1 MLNTLKIYDDLTETM
16 DERAA
21 RKIAYIIGMVYEELQ
36 NVVTK
41 TEFKELTDHVRE
53 LAKAQKQTEMRMQE
67 LAEAQKELSESQKH
81 TDHKLGELAEAQ
93 KRTENRLEEL
103 AEAQKRTESRVE
115 ELAEAQKRTENE
127 LHQLVIEHKD
137 TRKQLGGISMA
148 VGYGVEDKAYPAL
161 PALLKRDFGI
171 TVRERLIRDYVKDK
185 KGRDVEVNILGKA
198 VSREGKS
205 VTIVGE
211 GKSQL
216 SVNDV
221 NDFIRKKLNRLQDV
235 PGEIFPL
242 MVTYMVSS
250 PEVRDYL
257 REKGI
262 ALYYSYDF

>member
-41 TEFKELTDHVRE
+41 VEFKELTDNVKE
-53 LAKAQKQTEMRMQE
+53 LSKAQRQTELRIQE
-67 LAEAQKELSESQKH
+67 LAEAQKA
-81 TDHKLGELAEAQ
+81 LAEAQ
-93 KRTENRLEEL
+93 KRTEKEI
-103 AEAQKRTESRVE
+103 
-115 ELAEAQKRTENE
+115 
-127 LHQLVIEHKD
+127 HQLVVEHKD
-137 TRKQLGGISMA
+137 TRKQLGGISTT
-148 VGYGVEDKAYPAL
+148 VGYGIEDKAYPAL
-161 PALLKRDFGI
+161 PALLKQDFGI
-171 TVRERLIRDYVKDK
+171 TVQERLIRDYVKDRT
-185 KGRDVEVNILGKA
+185 GRNVEVNILGRALNKD
-198 VSREGKS
+198 GKNI
-205 VTIVGE
+205 TIIGE

-235 PGEIFPL
+235 FDEIFPV
-242 MVTYMVSS
+242 MVTYMVSA

-262 ALYYSYDF
+262 ALYYSYNF